1 MRVQADVFP
10 SVVALAE
17 PNSLEDLR
25 ELMPKGPAPKGT
37 RRLDRCRVVVFNNQL
52 LIAVDSPSG
61 PSLVFQENITF
72 YEKYEK
78 VHRVI
83 TETGKLIAFKKDD
96 NCGCGSRL
104 RSWSPYGSTLMA
116 QGDN

>member
-1 MRVQADVFP
+1 MKVQADVFP
-10 SVVALAE
+10 AVVALAE
-17 PNSLEDLR
+17 PDSMEDIR
-25 ELMPKGPAPKGT
+25 ELMPKGDAPKGT
-37 RRLDRCRVVVFNNQL
+37 RRLDRCRVAVFNDQV

-61 PSLVFQENITF
+61 PNLVFKEAITF
-72 YEKYEK
+72 YEKFEK
-78 VHRVI
+78 IHRVI

-104 RSWSPYGSTLMA
+104 RSWSPYGSTLVA

>member
-10 SVVALAE
+10 AVVALAE
-17 PNSLEDLR
+17 PDSMEDIR
-25 ELMPKGPAPKGT
+25 ELMPKGAAPKGT
-37 RRLDRCRVVVFNNQL
+37 RRLDRCRVAVFNDQV

-61 PSLVFQENITF
+61 PNLVFKEAITF
-72 YEKYEK
+72 YEKFEK
-78 VHRVI
+78 IHRVI

-104 RSWSPYGSTLMA
+104 RSWSPYGSTLVA

>member
-1 MRVQADVFP
+1 M
-10 SVVALAE
+10 
-17 PNSLEDLR
+17 EDIR
-25 ELMPKGPAPKGT
+25 ELMPKGAAPKGT
-37 RRLDRCRVVVFNNQL
+37 RRLDRCRVAVFNDQV

-61 PSLVFQENITF
+61 PNLVFKEAITF
-72 YEKYEK
+72 YEKFEK
-78 VHRVI
+78 IHRVI

-104 RSWSPYGSTLMA
+104 RSWSPYGSTLVA

>member
-1 MRVQADVFP
+1 VKVQADVFP
-10 SVVALAE
+10 AVVALAE
-17 PNSLEDLR
+17 PDSMKDIR
-25 ELMPKGPAPKGT
+25 ELMPKGAAPKGT
-37 RRLDRCRVVVFNNQL
+37 RRLDRCRVAVFNDQV

-61 PSLVFQENITF
+61 PNLVFKEAITF
-72 YEKYEK
+72 YEKFEK
-78 VHRVI
+78 IHRVI

-104 RSWSPYGSTLMA
+104 RSWSPYGSTLVA

>member
-1 MRVQADVFP
+1 MKVQADVFP
-10 SVVALAE
+10 AVVALAE
-17 PNSLEDLR
+17 PDSMEDIR
-25 ELMPKGPAPKGT
+25 ELMPKGAAPKGT
-37 RRLDRCRVVVFNNQL
+37 RRLDRCRVAVFNDQV

-61 PSLVFQENITF
+61 PNLVFKEAITF
-72 YEKYEK
+72 YEKFEK
-78 VHRVI
+78 IHRVI

-104 RSWSPYGSTLMA
+104 RSWSPYGSTLVA

>member
-1 MRVQADVFP
+1 VKVQADVFP
-10 SVVALAE
+10 AVVALAE
-17 PNSLEDLR
+17 PDSMEDIR
-25 ELMPKGPAPKGT
+25 ELMPKGAAPKGT
-37 RRLDRCRVVVFNNQL
+37 RRLDRCRVAVFNDQV

-61 PSLVFQENITF
+61 PNLVFKEAITF
-72 YEKYEK
+72 YEKFEK
-78 VHRVI
+78 IHRVI

-104 RSWSPYGSTLMA
+104 RSWSPYGSTLVA

>member
-1 MRVQADVFP
+1 
-10 SVVALAE
+10 
-17 PNSLEDLR
+17 
-25 ELMPKGPAPKGT
+25 
-37 RRLDRCRVVVFNNQL
+37 
-52 LIAVDSPSG
+52 
-61 PSLVFQENITF
+61 VFQENITF